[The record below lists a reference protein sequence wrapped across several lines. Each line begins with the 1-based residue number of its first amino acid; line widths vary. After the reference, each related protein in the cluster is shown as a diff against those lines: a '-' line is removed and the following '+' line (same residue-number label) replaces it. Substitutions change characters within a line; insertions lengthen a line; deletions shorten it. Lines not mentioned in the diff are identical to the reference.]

1 MRKAEKH
8 MTGVVC
14 TAFFIA
20 ALGTGAAE
28 PVWPADFAA
37 QVAANIAAETPSGGQ
52 IGMTSGTAAITM
64 RDWGEAASA
73 GYGTPEDPFDSFWR
87 SIGLSDLGILN
98 TRKPRGI
105 TINFR

>member
-1 MRKAEKH
+1 
-8 MTGVVC
+8 
-14 TAFFIA
+14 
-20 ALGTGAAE
+20 
-28 PVWPADFAA
+28 
-37 QVAANIAAETPSGGQ
+37 
-52 IGMTSGTAAITM
+52 M